1 MGPAGDGET
10 CMTDT
15 ATTAAPRVRPA
26 HRELAFLI
34 ADVARLMR
42 TATDQKARAAGTT
55 RARWAVLVRIERQ
68 PGLSQ
73 NELASVLDVQPITL
87 GRLVDRLCQEGLVE
101 RRADPA
107 DRRIRRLHLLD
118 KAYPVLDQLAGI
130 GRDLMGEALQGVT
143 PAAVDLLIDDLT
155 TIKTNL
161 RRQLSAACDDRA
173 AS

>member
-1 MGPAGDGET
+1 
-10 CMTDT
+10 MTDT
-15 ATTAAPRVRPA
+15 TQTLPPRGRTA

-55 RARWAVLVRIERQ
+55 RARWAVLVRIERH

-73 NELASVLDVQPITL
+73 NELANLLDIQPITL

-101 RRADPA
+101 RRPDPA

-130 GRDLMGEALQGVT
+130 GRDLMGDALQGLDADDV
-143 PAAVDLLIDDLT
+143 AALIEDLT
-155 TIKTNL
+155 VIKTNL
-161 RRQLSAACDDRA
+161 RRQLSASCDDRA